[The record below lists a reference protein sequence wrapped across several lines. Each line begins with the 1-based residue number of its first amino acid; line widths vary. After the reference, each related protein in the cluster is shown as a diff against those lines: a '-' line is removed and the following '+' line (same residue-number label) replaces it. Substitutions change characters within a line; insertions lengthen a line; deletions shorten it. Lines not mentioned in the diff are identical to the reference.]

1 MNRPTNSSSTSPS
14 TSQSLHR
21 RSSRSLPA
29 TLTALVLL
37 AAAVACAWIG
47 ITRITTGTWPDFLRS
62 GREATASLTW
72 NSPAVITAAIL
83 LALLGLTLLLAALL
97 PGQHSTIR
105 LNEPDNRRAGTS
117 EAVLTRRGLSKI
129 AAAHIDRTDG
139 VDRSSVTTTAKRMDV
154 NVRTPLH
161 DAGDLS
167 NRLEAA
173 LTTKMHD
180 LGVTPKPVI
189 QVRVRTTND

>member
-1 MNRPTNSSSTSPS
+1 MSHPNTSPN
-14 TSQSLHR
+14 TSPSLHR

-37 AAAVACAWIG
+37 LTAVAGAWIG
-47 ITRITTGTWPDFLRS
+47 ITRITTGTWPEFLRS
-62 GREATASLTW
+62 GREASTYLTW
-72 NSPAVITAAIL
+72 SSPAVITAAIIM
-83 LALLGLTLLLAALL
+83 ALLGLILLLAALL

-105 LNEPDNRRAGTS
+105 LDEPENRRVGNS

-154 NVRTPLH
+154 SVRTPLH

-167 NRLEAA
+167 NRLEAS
-173 LTTKMHD
+173 LNTKMHD
-180 LGVTPKPVI
+180 LGVIPKLAI
-189 QVRVRTTND
+189 KVRVRTTND